1 VDSAGIER
9 TLAGY
14 LNLAGVRP
22 ADLPLGKTTDY
33 SPFLAAGVPIGGA
46 TTGAAQRKTEV
57 QARLW
62 GGRAGV
68 AFDPNYHTPRDTI
81 DNVDRHALSITG
93 PAVAFVVG
101 TYAQSIDGV
110 NGVPPRDRR
119 NRAPARP

>member
-1 VDSAGIER
+1 
-9 TLAGY
+9 
-14 LNLAGVRP
+14 
-22 ADLPLGKTTDY
+22 LPLGKTTDY

-68 AFDPNYHTPRDTI
+68 AFDPNYHTRRDTI
-81 DNVDRHALSITG
+81 DNADRRALSIMG
-93 PAVAFVVG
+93 PAVGFVVG
-101 TYAQSIDGV
+101 TYAASIDGV

-119 NRAPARP
+119 NRAPAGR